1 MPAVG
6 RNTDACTGDP
16 HSFPPT
22 NSDVPFQDFV
32 FVDEL
37 LANTVDHGWP
47 KHYCTTHSPA
57 HLHDGR
63 YTSGGSSLVYIEDKA
78 LARVGDPI
86 GPGCGAVLAQGSE
99 TTFSE

>member
-22 NSDVPFQDFV
+22 NSDGPVQDFV

-37 LANTVDHGWP
+37 LANTVGHGWP
-47 KHYCTTHSPA
+47 KHYCTSPHDPK

-86 GPGCGAVLAQGSE
+86 DCGASLAQGSE
-99 TTFSE
+99 ITFSE